1 MMDRRIGRRIAA
13 LAVFAAA
20 VGWAS
25 SSLAEGA
32 LALGMPENDPNRGF
46 RWSIHVNTPDAGTV
60 AMQDCHAAKNPKI
73 GAACKLIRTF
83 SDQCVAVAVNADGP
97 VPVSAAGWAIEK
109 DSESARRA
117 AIAMCEGMRHGRG
130 IPCILDGETA
140 LLCDG
145 SAK

>member
-73 GAACKLIRTF
+73 
-83 SDQCVAVAVNADGP
+83 AVAVNADGP